1 MAFKPKNTPRLD
13 PNEAPDPVM
22 KKIKL
27 HPGLLKFIIGATFGV
42 YALLVFL
49 GLMTWSTMLV
59 PFFNLGGLLIVL
71 PLIHFLVSWTVVKQD
86 EWAALFFYQRALKS
100 ADAGPH
106 FLPKGLIQVVR
117 VPKGLKQFQAPGEP
131 EEVFHGDEK
140 EVLPPGKVWPI
151 RVTTRGP
158 REGETEHLDVQM
170 TFEWPF
176 YVQYQIKDLFMFI
189 SRVGSFEQAQRL
201 IRDSGEAVQK
211 QFASERTM
219 RGVIEGTIEIDETL
233 DNRIRELANEW
244 GMEIYEAR
252 TLAPNLSHSVASE
265 LSKIPIARLQAEQ
278 VKTLAAGQRV
288 RLEEEGAGVAKAR
301 SDLLTAEADG
311 REAFLKAE
319 AVGLAEKK
327 KLLDIS
333 GETIV
338 AAEVASDAFAQ
349 ASGILMGGNSIAE
362 LSTVV
367 EATREALKKGK
378 EGKS

>member
-1 MAFKPKNTPRLD
+1 MAFKPKNSPRLD
-13 PNEAPDPVM
+13 PNSSNDPSL
-22 KKIKL
+22 KKVTL
-27 HPGLLKFIIGATFGV
+27 HPAWRTAITAATITLYIILIVMAVTTWNNMLL
-42 YALLVFL
+42 
-49 GLMTWSTMLV
+49 
-59 PFFNLGGLLIVL
+59 PFFNMGGIFIALAV
-71 PLIHFLVSWTVVKQD
+71 IHLASSFTVVNQD
-86 EWAALFFYQRALKS
+86 EWAGLFFYGKALED

-117 VPKGLKQFQAPGEP
+117 IPKGLRQFQAPGEP

-189 SRVGSFEQAQRL
+189 SRVGSFDHAQRL

-219 RGVIEGTIEIDETL
+219 RGVIEGTIEIDKTL
-233 DNRIRELANEW
+233 DNCIRKLVNEW

-278 VKTLAAGQRV
+278 AKTLAAGQRV

-319 AVGLAEKK
+319 AAGLAEKK

-349 ASGILMGGNSIAE
+349 ASGILMGGNSVAE
-362 LSTVV
+362 LATVV
-367 EATREALKKGK
+367 DATRDALKKNK
-378 EGKS
+378 ENKS